1 MKRKLR
7 IALVGGGLGGLTAA
21 LALARN
27 GFETHVFEQA
37 SELREVGAGITLS
50 PNATK
55 VLRALGLEEE
65 LKTRGFESDAIV
77 GRDWTTARPLFR
89 VPLKGSSDSRFGA
102 AHVDIHRAD
111 LLDILAAAVRS
122 ESRIHLASRCV
133 AVSSSDHRASL
144 TLQDGKRE
152 EFDLVVGC
160 DGIHSSVRAALHGF
174 DTPRFTGN
182 MCWRALIPV
191 ERLPPEHIPPDV
203 TIWTGPGGHI
213 VTFHIRGGALVN
225 LVAVREVTH
234 WVEESWS
241 TKAGTHELVAAYPGV
256 HKDLRILLERT
267 DHCFKWGLFDRDPLK
282 IWSAGRITLLGDAA
296 HPMLPFLGQ
305 GAAMAMEDSYILAGE
320 LARSPDHV
328 AAALEA
334 YEAERVPRT
343 EQVQLAVRR
352 QGRIFHLTSP
362 MAWLSRLFRNWTG
375 TFDVGKPA
383 DLKTDWLYAYDPT
396 RRSASTR

>member
-1 MKRKLR
+1 M
-7 IALVGGGLGGLTAA
+7 
-21 LALARN
+21 LAR
-27 GFETHVFEQA
+27 
-37 SELREVGAGITLS
+37 
-50 PNATK
+50 
-55 VLRALGLEEE
+55 
-65 LKTRGFESDAIV
+65 
-77 GRDWTTARPLFR
+77 
-89 VPLKGSSDSRFGA
+89 
-102 AHVDIHRAD
+102 
-111 LLDILAAAVRS
+111 
-122 ESRIHLASRCV
+122 
-133 AVSSSDHRASL
+133 
-144 TLQDGKRE
+144 
-152 EFDLVVGC
+152 
-160 DGIHSSVRAALHGF
+160 F
-174 DTPRFTGN
+174 DTGRKTSAGAYTSG
-182 MCWRALIPV
+182 CYDLDRS
-191 ERLPPEHIPPDV
+191 
-203 TIWTGPGGHI
+203 GGHI

-234 WVEESWS
+234 WVEEFWL

-305 GAAMAMEDSYILAGE
+305 GAAMAMEDAYSCRE

-362 MAWLSRLFRNWTG
+362 MAWLAACSEIGPGRSTSAN
-375 TFDVGKPA
+375 
-383 DLKTDWLYAYDPT
+383 
-396 RRSASTR
+396 RRI